1 MSQWHLQNMFHE
13 SVDVIWMIKNVT
25 RDKNETMINV
35 SVSIK
40 QQQDIAR
47 VKKTMLEIVLRV
59 LASLICIVTLNACR
73 VLLMLV

>member
-1 MSQWHLQNMFHE
+1 MFHE

>member
-1 MSQWHLQNMFHE
+1 MFHE

-25 RDKNETMINV
+25 PDKNETMINV

-59 LASLICIVTLNACR
+59 LASLICVVILNACR

>member
-1 MSQWHLQNMFHE
+1 MFHE
-13 SVDVIWMIKNVT
+13 SVDVIWMIENVT

>member
-1 MSQWHLQNMFHE
+1 MFHE
-13 SVDVIWMIKNVT
+13 SVYVIWMIKNVT

-59 LASLICIVTLNACR
+59 LASLICIVILNACR

>member
-1 MSQWHLQNMFHE
+1 MFHE
-13 SVDVIWMIKNVT
+13 SVDVIWMIENVT

-40 QQQDIAR
+40 QQQDIVR

-59 LASLICIVTLNACR
+59 LASLNCIFTLNVCR

>member
-1 MSQWHLQNMFHE
+1 MFHE
-13 SVDVIWMIKNVT
+13 SVDVIWMIENVT

-59 LASLICIVTLNACR
+59 LASLICIVILNACR

>member
-1 MSQWHLQNMFHE
+1 MFHE

-59 LASLICIVTLNACR
+59 LASLICIVILNACR

>member
-1 MSQWHLQNMFHE
+1 MFHE

-25 RDKNETMINV
+25 RDKSETMINV